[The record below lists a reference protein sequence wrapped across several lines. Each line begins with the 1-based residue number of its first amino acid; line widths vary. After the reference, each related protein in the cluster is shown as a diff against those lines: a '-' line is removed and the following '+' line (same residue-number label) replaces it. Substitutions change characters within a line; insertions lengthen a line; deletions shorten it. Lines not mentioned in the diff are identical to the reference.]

1 SGSYRPRT
9 QQTHALALHDAL
21 PISGHAGVGA
31 GRTEAVCARAHNP
44 AVRGNPEVGR
54 HPAAPV
60 APFSAGRAVECPAVR
75 GGYGWRGSVARRRAA
90 GIGIPARTPAA
101 GVRPAAV
108 LSY

>member
-1 SGSYRPRT
+1 RVGGRRRACIPAACEGREGVRYGRP
-9 QQTHALALHDAL
+9 
-21 PISGHAGVGA
+21 GHAGVGA

-75 GGYGWRGSVARRRAA
+75 GGYGWRGSVADRRTA
-90 GIGIPARTPAA
+90 GIGRVWA
-101 GVRPAAV
+101 GPRAV
-108 LSY
+108 LTY